1 MAEQQLRASCTATNA
16 SFDVSTESGLHAWIY
31 WHYREKGFRYNGT
44 YQSLAGL
51 RAHLFALDTGLSRTS
66 IRQAIHQ
73 LLSPE
78 HPNSLVGAAKKD
90 ITTKDTGN
98 EDMNI
103 PPSQLS
109 ASMTRT
115 EPLKPQSVLG
125 IPYVPQ
131 LGLAQGAAVAEHEFS
146 VPSSKSYCSS
156 STVMPENLA
165 ADRGGCVRK
174 DGLTSKYGILSDTN
188 LLISDDSEQNDTGG
202 IQLHERATQIRH
214 APLLSVDVI
223 LQNDQH
229 LLPQYGLIGLY
240 GEAKDVRS
248 KLFINT
254 NVPFSMFLCGVQ
266 GSGKS
271 HTTSCILENSLIPSK
286 HLGRLQN
293 PLSALVFSYGHFSGD
308 GIGFSIS
315 EAAFL
320 ASSRAKIPGAAHV
333 KKVHVLVSPSN
344 YVRISK
350 LYLQLPNV
358 SVTPFKI
365 KPRNLNITTILTL
378 MNVNESEETP
388 LYMAQVT
395 QILREMSTT
404 GGPFDYKAFKLHL
417 KKQKFNPAQTNM
429 LQMRLSLLESFLDM
443 TDTSP
448 EIAFLLGEITIMD
461 MSCPFVDANTACV
474 LFEIGLQQY
483 LHSQGTG
490 KMIVLDEAHKYM
502 LKIPG
507 AKSLNEALLQT
518 IRLQRH
524 NGARVVISTQEP
536 TLLTDLIALCSVTVI
551 HRFSSPEW
559 FLAIRR
565 HVPITDENR
574 DDLMRRIESLKT
586 GQAIVYSPN
595 TVLGFDDYG
604 NLIMGTSGMIDVRVR
619 RRLTSDGGQSVLAV

>member
-1 MAEQQLRASCTATNA
+1 MEAENRSISTNN
-16 SFDVSTESGLHAWIY
+16 T
-31 WHYREKGFRYNGT
+31 RN
-44 YQSLAGL
+44 
-51 RAHLFALDTGLSRTS
+51 
-66 IRQAIHQ
+66 
-73 LLSPE
+73 
-78 HPNSLVGAAKKD
+78 
-90 ITTKDTGN
+90 KDT
-98 EDMNI
+98 DTL
-103 PPSQLS
+103 PSKPS
-109 ASMTRT
+109 ASITRT
-115 EPLKPQSVLG
+115 EPLKPQSAPG

-131 LGLAQGAAVAEHEFS
+131 PGLAQGAAVAEQNFS
-146 VPSSKSYCSS
+146 VPSSKAYCSS

-174 DGLTSKYGILSDTN
+174 DSLTSRYGILSDTN
-188 LLISDDSEQNDTGG
+188 LLVSDDSEQNDTGY

-214 APLLSVDVI
+214 APILGMDVI

-229 LLPQYGLIGLY
+229 LIPQYGLIGLY
-240 GEAKDVRS
+240 GEAKNIRS
-248 KLFINT
+248 KLFLNT

-286 HLGRLQN
+286 HLGELQN

-320 ASSRAKIPGAAHV
+320 ASSGSNIPSAAHV

-365 KPRNLNITTILTL
+365 KPRNLDITTILTL
-378 MNVNESEETP
+378 MNVNDSEETP

-404 GGPFDYKAFKLHL
+404 GEPFDYRAFKLHL

-448 EIAFLLGEITIMD
+448 EMVFFPGEITIMD

-483 LHSQGTG
+483 LHSQGAG
-490 KMIVLDEAHKYM
+490 KMIVLDEAHKVW
-502 LKIPG
+502 
-507 AKSLNEALLQT
+507 T
-518 IRLQRH
+518 IKPLHSRLC
-524 NGARVVISTQEP
+524 N
-536 TLLTDLIALCSVTVI
+536 
-551 HRFSSPEW
+551 
-559 FLAIRR
+559 
-565 HVPITDENR
+565 
-574 DDLMRRIESLKT
+574 
-586 GQAIVYSPN
+586 
-595 TVLGFDDYG
+595 
-604 NLIMGTSGMIDVRVR
+604 
-619 RRLTSDGGQSVLAV
+619 